1 MMFSAISHNAIYREG
16 MKEEGGGQGDW
27 ELTHMTSWPQAPTL
41 YEQ

>member
-1 MMFSAISHNAIYREG
+1 MMFSAMSHNAIYKEG
-16 MKEEGGGQGDW
+16 TKEGGRQGDW